1 MKKEAKDELDFLEEV
16 LVEYEKYVHD
26 IGQLGYAA
34 SLLLNYRD
42 EAQESLEELQIY
54 QREGEDLDLQPY
66 WQRLVAADTVLR
78 TRAEEFVNEIGHA
91 NFKQYQLVNDP
102 PRSYWW
108 WYLDKETAPPVTIK
122 TAWWDIRKRQK

>member
-1 MKKEAKDELDFLEEV
+1 LKKEAKDELEFLEEV
-16 LVEYEKYVHD
+16 LVEYEKYIHE

-42 EAQESLEELQIY
+42 EAQESLEELQVY

-78 TRAEEFVNEIGHA
+78 TRAEEFVNEVGYA

-102 PRSYWW
+102 PRSHWW
-108 WYLDKETAPPVTIK
+108 WYLDKKPAPPITTK
-122 TAWWDIRKRQK
+122 TAWWNIGKRQK

>member
-1 MKKEAKDELDFLEEV
+1 MKKEAKDELEFLEEV
-16 LVEYEKYVHD
+16 LVEYEKYIHE

-42 EAQESLEELQIY
+42 EAQESLEELQVY

-78 TRAEEFVNEIGHA
+78 TRAEEFVNEVGYA

-102 PRSYWW
+102 PRSHWW
-108 WYLDKETAPPVTIK
+108 WYLDKETAPPITTK
-122 TAWWDIRKRQK
+122 TAWWDIGKRKK